1 MTADGLIGGRY
12 RLHEQVGAGG
22 MGVVWRATDE
32 LLDRPVAIKRIRL
45 KTFDLDPPEITRQR
59 MFREARIAAKLH
71 HPHIVSIF
79 DVLTVDDEPWLVL
92 EYLPSESL
100 TDTIGRGTLPP
111 DQVAVIGMQIADALA
126 AAHAKGIVHRDIKPG
141 NVLLGTAGEVK
152 LTDFGISRATDDVT
166 LTTTGVV
173 TGTPGYL
180 SPELCRGEQGGTAS
194 DIYSLGATLY
204 TAVEGAPP
212 FGDSQDNVLHLI
224 RRIASQPAPP
234 SKHAGPLAPVFDR
247 LLDGEPA
254 TRPDAVT
261 VRELLRPIAD
271 GTAIPPT
278 MVSGSARGPA
288 YPGPAPPPN
297 SWNHRR
303 RRRLIA
309 GTIIAALAL
318 TTTLVIG
325 TGRTGDSTTVAP
337 VPSTQGAAPTTTAT
351 APTGNPALQADPP
364 TADPCSL
371 IDPTPLAAYGEPE
384 LEVDFGLFSA
394 CQVAV
399 RPVSGGIV
407 VAIARFYPRLDP
419 TMGLPGTVESR
430 GDIGIGRETANDGY
444 CQRTILLPDRTR
456 LIVSAANYG
465 GAAADACAVAE
476 TATET
481 ALARLTT
488 TGIGQ
493 RPAFDARSSLASL
506 DACALL
512 DPGTLIAVGVD
523 PANPTPDYGN
533 WDCRWGYT
541 PRVTVFPDRGD
552 EVTATDGTP
561 TAVAGRTV
569 LALPGG
575 YSNEP
580 DTCLA
585 QVLHRRFLAS
595 DGEQRVEKLRITFTG
610 TGTPDELCRMATEL
624 AANAIP
630 KLPAIS

>member
-1 MTADGLIGGRY
+1 MIADGLIGGRY
-12 RLHEQVGAGG
+12 RLHEQVGSGG

-45 KTFDLDPPEITRQR
+45 KTVDLDPPEITRQR

-79 DVLTVDDEPWLVL
+79 DVLTVNDEPWLVL

-100 TDTIGRGTLPP
+100 TDVIGRGTLPP
-111 DQVAVIGMQIADALA
+111 HQVAVIGMQIADALA
-126 AAHAKGIVHRDIKPG
+126 DAHAKGIVHRDIKPG
-141 NVLLGTAGEVK
+141 NVLLGTADEVK
-152 LTDFGISRATDDVT
+152 LTDFGISRATGDTT
-166 LTTTGVV
+166 LTTTGLV

-204 TAVEGAPP
+204 AAVEGAPP
-212 FGDSQDNVLHLI
+212 FGDGQDNILRLI
-224 RRIASQPAPP
+224 RCIASQPAPP
-234 SKHAGPLAPVFDR
+234 AKHAGPLAPVFDR

-261 VRELLRPIAD
+261 VRELLRPIAQ
-271 GTAIPPT
+271 GTVIPPT
-278 MVSGSARGPA
+278 ISGPPRGPA
-288 YPGPAPPPN
+288 YPGPPPS
-297 SWNHRR
+297 SWNHGRR
-303 RRRLIA
+303 RWLIA
-309 GTIIAALAL
+309 GAIIGVLAL
-318 TTTLVIG
+318 TATLVIG
-325 TGRTGDSTTVAP
+325 TGRTGDSTAVAP
-337 VPSTQGAAPTTTAT
+337 VPSTQAAAPPTTAT
-351 APTGNPALQADPP
+351 APTGHPALKADPP

-371 IDPTPLAAYGEPE
+371 MDPAPLAAYGEPE

-399 RPVSGGIV
+399 RPASGGIV
-407 VAIARFYPRLDP
+407 VVIARFYPQLDP
-419 TMGLPGTVESR
+419 TQGLPGTVEIR
-430 GDIGIGRETANDGY
+430 GDIGIGRETDNDGY
-444 CQRTILLPDRTR
+444 CQRTILFPDRTR

-465 GAAADACAVAE
+465 GAATDACAVAE
-476 TATET
+476 TATAT

-493 RPAFDARSSLASL
+493 RPASDARSSLALL
-506 DACALL
+506 DACGLL
-512 DPGTLIAVGVD
+512 DPGTLTAVGVD
-523 PANPTPDYGN
+523 PSNPAPDYGN

-541 PRVTVFPDRGD
+541 PRVTVFSDRGD

-610 TGTPDELCRMATEL
+610 TGTPEQLCRIATDL